1 MTRTLRS
8 WVSCSLAA
16 LACAGIAGCGSAA
29 VPRELADARTA
40 YGQAQTSP
48 AASLTPADLLDARQ
62 ALDRAE
68 KAFEN
73 DPEAQET
80 RDLAYVAQRRAQ
92 RAQALG
98 SIAYATRQ
106 IGQAQRDFVAAQG
119 QLQQRTEAQLQQT
132 RQEAQSDKQQMSQQL
147 ATGREQL
154 AAERAARVEAERRAK
169 EAMANLARVASVKEE
184 ARGTVISL
192 SGAVLF
198 ASAQSSLLP
207 IAQDKLN
214 QVADALKENPNQ
226 TILIEGHTDSR
237 GSATVND
244 ALSLQRAQAVRDYL
258 ISRGIPAERVRA
270 VGIGSARSIA
280 DNATPEG
287 RANNRRVEIIVE
299 PAKDQ
304 GKQGQSTSPYE

>member
-1 MTRTLRS
+1 MIRTLRS

-16 LACAGIAGCGSAA
+16 LACAGIAGCGSPAI
-29 VPRELADARTA
+29 PRELADARTA
-40 YGQAQTSP
+40 YAQAQTSP
-48 AASLTPADLLDARQ
+48 ATSLTPAELLDARQ

-68 KAFEN
+68 KAFED
-73 DPEAQET
+73 DPESQET
-80 RDLAYVAQRRAQ
+80 RDLAYIAQRRAQ

-106 IGQAQRDFVAAQG
+106 ISQAQRDFVAAQG

-132 RQEAQSDKQQMSQQL
+132 RQQAQSDKQQMSQQL

-154 AAERAARVEAERRAK
+154 AAERTARVEAERRAK
-169 EAMANLARVASVKEE
+169 EAMANLARIASVKEE

-214 QVADALKENPNQ
+214 QVANALKENPNQ

-270 VGIGSARSIA
+270 VGIGSARPLA

-304 GKQGQSTSPYE
+304 GQQGQSTSPYE